1 MTSKKKTT
9 STPDAAL
16 APAPT
21 TDESATTKRY
31 PPLDVRSTASNISS
45 QYPMIILVAFSSK
58 NPIPDTKNTPVNP
71 TEAFKRIFSDITEA
85 LLFLIAHIS
94 YEPKTLLLRLEYP
107 KQDLIIA
114 AANHKVDVPHPK

>member
-1 MTSKKKTT
+1 MNSNNNTT
-9 STPDAAL
+9 STTNNAL
-16 APAPT
+16 VFAPT
-21 TDESATTKRY
+21 ADKASTTKRY